1 MLQQELLTA
10 EEILSK
16 MFADSAQV
24 VLIESLTTCL
34 DTEGLPGDFPLSTLP
49 VRTNLLIRYISDV
62 SL

>member
-10 EEILSK
+10 EEILPK

-34 DTEGLPGDFPLSTLP
+34 DTEGLPEDIPLSTLP